1 MYILQCSDGS
11 YYVGSTNDLTRRVEE
26 HQSGI
31 GANYTKR
38 RLPVRLV
45 YYELF
50 TSLEDAFMREKQV
63 QNWSKSKREALISGN
78 IKYTEFDADKYLSG
92 LFEA

>member
-63 QNWSKSKREALISGN
+63 QNWSRSKREALISGN
-78 IKYTEFDADKYLSG
+78 IKALKELAKSKG
-92 LFEA
+92 KG